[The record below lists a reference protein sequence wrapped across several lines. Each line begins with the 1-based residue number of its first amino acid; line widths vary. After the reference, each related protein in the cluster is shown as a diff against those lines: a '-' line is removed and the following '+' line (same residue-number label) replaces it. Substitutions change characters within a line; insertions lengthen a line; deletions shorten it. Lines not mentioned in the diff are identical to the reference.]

1 MTSKTK
7 SHLHAVARTSDGPDL
22 LAPWLLRQPDNLER
36 LLGLLEQARREQQA
50 TARQRD
56 ELAPYRDLLRA
67 LKSA

>member
-7 SHLHAVARTSDGPDL
+7 SHLHAVARPSDGPDT

-36 LLGLLEQARREQQA
+36 LLGLLEQARSEQQLA
-50 TARQRD
+50 ASRRD
-56 ELAPYRDLLRA
+56 ELAPYRELLRA